1 MPSTP
6 IEPPPPV
13 VRIECSVCRK
23 EIPLSSALTPQ
34 GAEYVGYFCGIE
46 CYQEFLAEAEQ
57 KPASPDN
64 TPAAQK

>member
-6 IEPPPPV
+6 TEPLVPPA
-13 VRIECSVCRK
+13 RIACSICRK

-46 CYQEFLAEAEQ
+46 CYQEFVAEAEQ
-57 KPASPDN
+57 TARPESTAPD
-64 TPAAQK
+64 QK